1 MKFSINLPFTL
12 KQCLT
17 FIASFF
23 FWSLAFAQD
32 KAPLIDVDVHKDP
45 PAPAWYASPRAWVI
59 GAAAFILIL
68 VAILS
73 NNRNKGN

>member
-1 MKFSINLPFTL
+1 MKCSINLPVSL

-17 FIASFF
+17 FVALFF
-23 FWSLAFAQD
+23 FHSLALAQD

-45 PAPAWYASPRAWVI
+45 PAPAWYASPWAWI
-59 GAAAFILIL
+59 IASAAFILIL

>member
-1 MKFSINLPFTL
+1 MKCSINLPVSL

-17 FIASFF
+17 FVALFF
-23 FWSLAFAQD
+23 FHSLALAQD

-45 PAPAWYASPRAWVI
+45 PAPAWHASPWAWI
-59 GAAAFILIL
+59 IAAAAFILIL